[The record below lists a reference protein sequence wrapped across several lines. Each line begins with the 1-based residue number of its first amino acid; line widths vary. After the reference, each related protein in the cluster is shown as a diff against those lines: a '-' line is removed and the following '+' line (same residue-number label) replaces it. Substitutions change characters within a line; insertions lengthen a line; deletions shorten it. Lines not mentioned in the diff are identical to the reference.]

1 MKVLVTILKTPK
13 NISSFKFITYNEK
26 TYDTVHDFKKDIE
39 QIGPLNDMDFIFV
52 TDHMNIYDIIQHK
65 VYLINYIKE

>member
-1 MKVLVTILKTPK
+1 MKALVTILKTPK
-13 NISSFKFITYNEK
+13 NISSFEFITYNEK
-26 TYDTVHDFKKDIE
+26 TYDTMQAFQNDLK
-39 QIGPLNDMDFIFV
+39 QIGPLSDMDFVFV